1 MINQD
6 FIKELGEKYGFEINS
21 INALYKDD
29 DGTVIEC
36 KNLCNKKDNRDLEA
50 FNAGKRYVAKK
61 LLKGNMD
68 SRFVSKV
75 TDFPLD
81 YVNKLKHKIN

>member
-6 FIKELGEKYGFEINS
+6 FVKELGEKYGFEINS

-36 KNLCNKKDNRDLEA
+36 KNLYKKKDNRDLEA
-50 FNAGKRYVAKK
+50 FNAGKRYVAKR
-61 LLKGNMD
+61 LLKENID
-68 SRFVSKV
+68 PRFVSKV

-81 YVNKLKHKIN
+81 YLKKLKNKIN